1 MGFYVGIDVG
11 GTFTDVCVANQAGE
25 VKIFKCQST
34 PDVAT
39 GVLDGLR
46 IAAESEGLE
55 LSAFLGQIERFGH
68 GSTVAVNALLEKRGA
83 KVGLVTTRGFGDT
96 LWIARMMAM
105 TTGLSPEKWTHYRLR
120 RRPDPLIERRLV
132 CEVDERV
139 DFKGDVVI
147 PLQADNARRALSE
160 LIDNGIEAL
169 AICTL
174 WSFRN
179 AIHEKKYSA
188 THPTAVSA
196 GSANIHL
203 GRIHIHTR
211 NVFQSLIDGQNIS

>member
-11 GTFTDVCVANQAGE
+11 GTFTDVCMANQAGE
-25 VKIFKCQST
+25 VRIFKCQST

-39 GVLDGLR
+39 GVLEGLR

-68 GSTVAVNALLEKRGA
+68 GSTIAVNALLEKRGVR
-83 KVGLVTTRGFGDT
+83 VGLVTTRGFGDT

-105 TTGLSPEKWTHYRLR
+105 TTGISPEKWTHYRLR
-120 RRPDPLIERRLV
+120 RRPDPLIERRMV

-139 DFKGDVVI
+139 DFKGDVVV
-147 PLQADNARRALSE
+147 PLQVDKTRQALSK
-160 LIDNGIEAL
+160 LIDSGIEAL

-179 AIHEKKYSA
+179 PVHERMLA
-188 THPTAVSA
+188 EMA
-196 GSANIHL
+196 GEMAPHL
-203 GRIHIHTR
+203 YIYM
-211 NVFQSLIDGQNIS
+211 LIMYYIL